1 MKRNRLAF
9 VSIALQHVSVPMPQ
23 GGHEAA
29 RGFYGELLGLEERDV
44 PPKLDASELV
54 WFRVGEDL
62 ELHLYESEEPAPRA
76 QHFCLRVDA
85 GLDELRRRLEEAG
98 AEVADTV
105 EIVGRPRF
113 MCRDPFGNRVELTQ
127 WTD

>member
-1 MKRNRLAF
+1 
-9 VSIALQHVSVPMPQ
+9 MPK
-23 GGHEAA
+23 GGHDDA
-29 RGFYGELLGLEERDV
+29 RAFYGVLLGLEERDA

-54 WFRVGEDL
+54 WFRAGGDL
-62 ELHLYESEEPAPRA
+62 ELHCFESEDEPPRR

-85 GLDELRRRLEEAG
+85 GLAELRAALEAAG
-98 AEVADTV
+98 VDCRDTT

-127 WTD
+127 WVPS

>member
-1 MKRNRLAF
+1 M
-9 VSIALQHVSVPMPQ
+9 SIALQHVSVPMPQ

-76 QHFCLRVDA
+76 QHFCLRVDG

>member
-29 RGFYGELLGLEERDV
+29 RGFYSGLLGLEERDV

-54 WFRVGEDL
+54 WFRVGDDL
-62 ELHLYESEEPAPRA
+62 ELHLYESDEPASRA
-76 QHFCLRVDA
+76 QHFCLRLDA
-85 GLDELRRRLEEAG
+85 GLDELRARLEAAG
-98 AEVADTV
+98 VDVADTV

-113 MCRDPFGNRVELTQ
+113 MCRDPFGNRVE
-127 WTD
+127 